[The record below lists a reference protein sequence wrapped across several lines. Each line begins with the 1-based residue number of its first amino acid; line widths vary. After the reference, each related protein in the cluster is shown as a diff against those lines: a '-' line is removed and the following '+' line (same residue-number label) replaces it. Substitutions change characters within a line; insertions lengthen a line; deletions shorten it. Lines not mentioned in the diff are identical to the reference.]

1 MHNMTEQGVKTNYQ
15 KNGAASSLLRSTY
28 QNVDATIFSMFH
40 LFLLSQDKLKLEYC
54 QVKLHVEANAYFF
67 NKLLKNDFMSIGVAG
82 EDVALVVGGSL
93 DNGVL
98 A

>member
-15 KNGAASSLLRSTY
+15 KNGAASSLLRLTD
-28 QNVDATIFSMFH
+28 QNVDATIFSFH